1 MPERIET
8 GTHSGDELGF
18 TEDLFSGW
26 LELYEDSRVYLHYII
41 SRHKNENNTQKL
53 LESWIHRGYDV
64 RVVLP
69 RPIMQHILA
78 KYGFEKSSEC
88 LPDHY
93 EEHVEVWKMSGNIC
107 SLIHADN
114 HEIILQGSG

>member
-8 GTHSGDELGF
+8 GTLSGDELGF

-41 SRHKNENNTQKL
+41 SRHKNEHNTQKL

-69 RPIMQHILA
+69 RPIMQHILV
-78 KYGFEKSSEC
+78 KYGFEKSLES

-93 EEHVEVWKMSGNIC
+93 EEQVEVWRKSTNFY
-107 SLIHADN
+107 SLIHAN
-114 HEIILQGSG
+114 NQEIMLRGSG